1 MPTTDRHIK
10 AIAKLQAQAL
20 GHNPTNFKTST
31 SCVFRAVCQ
40 NEGCKDTI
48 IVDMGDTDQIG
59 GDASRE
65 ICCALKQKQTILKGI
80 AAEYGHDIE
89 GGFSRNVE
97 STPRLWQAHCS
108 CGIIVSLLVGV
119 TEEVEISSDRSG
131 EHEVLR
137 RGLIGQGNLL
147 EGISH
152 DVPSVM
158 SVLDEHLA
166 DDDPEG
172 VGAPPI
178 EEIEA
183 QMEERWVGDEG
194 KILCGDRLHAKARRL
209 CGSCGQ
215 SWADNGGPEPSG
227 CGTLLET
234 LPEDEHAGYEGKLE
248 GDGEVDQGAFDTS
261 ATNTGR
267 VHSKIGMRLHNSP
280 PRPGHL
286 MRRPSGMAMGLM
298 MLGVLPPLPMPTE
311 RRAPTI
317 EEEAAA
323 AEQVAVVDR
332 PPVIRREEIA
342 PEIDM
347 PKPDGCSRSN
357 PTPARWHTTCYTKN
371 IEKQRA
377 KAKAA
382 RKARKKMRQR
392 SK

>member
-1 MPTTDRHIK
+1 MPTTDRQIK
-10 AIAKLQAQAL
+10 TIAKLQAQAL
-20 GHNPTNFKTST
+20 GHNPTNFKTEHHAHGD
-31 SCVFRAVCQ
+31 VFRAYCQ
-40 NEGCKDTI
+40 NEGCACPLL
-48 IVDMGDTDQIG
+48 VDMLDEGEEIG

-183 QMEERWVGDEG
+183 QMEQGIDHYEG
-194 KILCGDRLHAKARRL
+194 YVEAEDPGIH
-209 CGSCGQ
+209 
-215 SWADNGGPEPSG
+215 
-227 CGTLLET
+227 
-234 LPEDEHAGYEGKLE
+234 DEHGPDKFDEEIEAQLAEERKA
-248 GDGEVDQGAFDTS
+248 DQRIRA
-261 ATNTGR
+261 R
-267 VHSKIGMRLHNSP
+267 HNP
-280 PRPGHL
+280 L
-286 MRRPSGMAMGLM
+286 LRRPSGMVLTM
-298 MLGVLPPLPMPTE
+298 MALGVLPPLPMPTE

-332 PPVIRREEIA
+332 PPVIRREEVA
-342 PEIDM
+342 SEIDM